1 MTKELDFYF
10 DFISPYTYLAYK
22 KIQSLPK
29 NIKINYKPILLGGLH
44 NLEGITAPA
53 FIRPKLKHMIN
64 DCLLIAKKNNFNFR
78 WNSKFPINSL
88 NIMRGYLI
96 VNSLNRDQY
105 IKTMFDAYWKDDL
118 DISKEEILKPLL
130 DQCKIDKNI
139 FFKTIKD
146 LVIKENLKEATKNAH
161 EKGIFGAP
169 TFIVNDKIFWG
180 QDRLEFALD
189 EYNKID

>member
-29 NIKINYKPILLGGLH
+29 DIRINYKPILLGGLH

-53 FIRPKLKHMIN
+53 FIKPKLKHMIN

-146 LVIKENLKEATKNAH
+146 LVIKESLKEATKNAH